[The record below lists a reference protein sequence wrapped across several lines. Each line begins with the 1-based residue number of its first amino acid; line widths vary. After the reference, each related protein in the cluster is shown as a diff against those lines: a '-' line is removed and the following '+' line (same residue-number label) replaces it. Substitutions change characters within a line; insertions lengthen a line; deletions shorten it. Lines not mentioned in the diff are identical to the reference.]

1 MAVLTVTGREPTY
14 VVVALDDQAM
24 TLPAWDVASHLCALF
39 DEGVST
45 VLVDVTR
52 LRVLS
57 SHVVAALLSAR
68 REATSRGDRLVLHS
82 ATSRGAAM
90 VARSALA
97 GVFELSVGSQPS
109 PWRHP

>member
-24 TLPAWDVASHLCALF
+24 TLPAWDVASRLCALF

-52 LRVLS
+52 MRVLS
-57 SHVVAALLSAR
+57 SHVVAALLSAH
-68 REATSRGDRLVLHS
+68 REATARGHRLVLHA
-82 ATSRGAAM
+82 ATGRGAAM
-90 VARSALA
+90 VARSAL
-97 GVFELSVGSQPS
+97 GKVFEVSVGTHPS
-109 PWRHP
+109 PWGHP